1 MIITLDNFNLQPN
14 NTFRMNVT
22 CRNWTE
28 FTSPED
34 LPAIFSTLG
43 SAPWKCVGACSNIL
57 FTADYSG
64 TLLHSA
70 IMDMTMETAN
80 DGSVIVRAGSGI
92 EMDALIAQT
101 ASAGLWGLENLS
113 GIPGEVGAAA
123 VQNVGAYG
131 VEAKDAIVRV
141 ECFDTKERCMVT
153 FGVEECNYGY
163 RTSRFKTVPDK
174 GRYVITHVTFRL
186 SSSPAPV
193 LDYGHVKSRLKEDQ
207 AITPLVM
214 RETIMAM
221 RSEKLPEVDKVGSA
235 GSYFKNPVLDNASF
249 DNLLRRCEE
258 EQLANPPFFEVNEGI
273 KVPAAWLI
281 DKSGLKGVAKGEA
294 STWQQQPLVIVNTRG
309 KAAPADIIAL
319 EHHIIDTVQQKFGVT
334 LVPEVEKV

>member
-1 MIITLDNFNLQPN
+1 MIITLENFNLRPN
-14 NTFRMNVT
+14 NTFRMDVT

-28 FTSPED
+28 FTSPDD
-34 LPAIFSTLG
+34 LPAIFSAIS

-57 FTADYSG
+57 FTGDYPG

-70 IMDMTMETAN
+70 IMDMTMDSGN
-80 DGSVIVRAGSGI
+80 DGSVLVRAGSGI

-131 VEAKDAIVRV
+131 VEAKDAIVKV
-141 ECFDTKERCMVT
+141 ECFDTKERRMVT
-153 FGVEECNYGY
+153 FERDECNYGY
-163 RTSRFKTVPDK
+163 RTSRFKTTPDK
-174 GRYVITHVTFRL
+174 DRYVITHVTFRL

-193 LDYGHVKSRLKEDQ
+193 LEYGHVKSRLKEGQ
-207 AITPLVM
+207 EITPMLM

-235 GSYFKNPVLDNASF
+235 GSYFKNPVLDKDGF
-249 DNLLRRCEE
+249 ENLLKRCEAE
-258 EQLANPPFFEVNEGI
+258 RLARPPFFEVHDGI

-281 DKSGLKGVAKGEA
+281 DKSGLKGIEKGEV
-294 STWQQQPLVIVNTRG
+294 STWPQQPLVIVNTRG
-309 KAAPADIIAL
+309 KATPEDIIAL
-319 EHHIIDTVQQKFGVT
+319 ERHIVDTVQKKFGVT
-334 LVPEVEKV
+334 LVPETEKV